1 VWFDECKIF
10 KMKSLWMDDV
20 AAGGRQQEEAEDRL
34 KQETETDYQFTLNTG
49 EHNFTAR
56 RISSSS
62 SSSSG
67 TNNNN
72 CPIRMSS
79 DSRLS
84 GYSSS
89 INEDKQTSAY
99 KKKVSTTKQDL
110 QEYCTKFGASRP
122 HVSINYRP
130 VKGKYRKEF

>member
-1 VWFDECKIF
+1 VWFDECKIV

-20 AAGGRQQEEAEDRL
+20 AARGRQREEAEDRL
-34 KQETETDYQFTLNTG
+34 KQETETDYQLTLMTG

-62 SSSSG
+62 SSSSR
-67 TNNNN
+67 TNNNF
-72 CPIRMSS
+72 PIGMSS
-79 DSRLS
+79 DSS
-84 GYSSS
+84 
-89 INEDKQTSAY
+89 EDKQRSLY